1 MKSILASLVFL
12 VLILSCKSSKIEEP
26 CKNIINKSPLN
37 INSFTELVT
46 AENDKREIS
55 IIVLDGKVASQ
66 DLVEK
71 LIFNNSKNKIV
82 SAQSVKDPNAPEIN
96 GKRKRVLIIYSTICG
111 QWKLKKSRLTL
122 KED

>member
-1 MKSILASLVFL
+1 M
-12 VLILSCKSSKIEEP
+12 
-26 CKNIINKSPLN
+26 
-37 INSFTELVT
+37 
-46 AENDKREIS
+46 
-55 IIVLDGKVASQ
+55 LDGKVASQ

-82 SAQSVKDPNAPEIN
+82 SAQSVTDPNAPEIN

-111 QWKLKKSRLTL
+111 QWKLKKGRLTL

>member
-1 MKSILASLVFL
+1 MKSIFVSLLFL
-12 VLILSCKSSKIEEP
+12 LLILSCKSSKIEEP
-26 CKNIINKSPLN
+26 CKNSINKLPLD

-66 DLVEK
+66 DLLEK

-82 SAQSVKDPNAPEIN
+82 SVQSVTDPNAPEIN

-111 QWKLKKSRLTL
+111 QWKLNKGRLTL

>member
-1 MKSILASLVFL
+1 MKSIFVSLLFL
-12 VLILSCKSSKIEEP
+12 VLILSCKMAKIEEP
-26 CKNIINKSPLN
+26 CKNWINTSPLA

-46 AENDKREIS
+46 AQNDNREIS
-55 IIVLDGKVASQ
+55 LIVLDGKVASQ

-82 SAQSVKDPNAPEIN
+82 SVQSVTDPNTPEIN

-111 QWKLKKSRLTL
+111 QWSFKKGRLTI
-122 KED
+122 KKD